1 MCTQPNVIEALREAE
16 AALEL
21 AIRRILKRDPGHHV
35 EVTSEAKALVSVRQA
50 LQCQGCDVPK
60 DGVYQISEP
69 SHSMSMYASKDDM
82 LKAALAEN
90 ERLKQGQA
98 NLCQFFAEVYNALEA
113 VAQGWQDRAIGTTT
127 QRAVEAIK
135 QLAAAQQ
142 GVRKG
147 VLVDA
152 GALQMVVNALRR
164 DAEEGKHARGEMA
177 DELLAYATHP
187 TTQGLDAQAIERAAQ
202 KLAEIAE
209 YNWAQLTEK
218 QREEFRTDALSAL
231 TAALGLGHE

>member
-1 MCTQPNVIEALREAE
+1 MKLADDYAKACFDQALRLRIIDDKPEAARKKLEKELRRLRAHVQELEAQLIAE
-16 AALEL
+16 AARTAEQKLRADQLEQQH
-21 AIRRILKRDPGHHV
+21 DMQ
-35 EVTSEAKALVSVRQA
+35 AKMHAQA
-50 LQCQGCDVPK
+50 
-60 DGVYQISEP
+60 
-69 SHSMSMYASKDDM
+69 
-82 LKAALAEN
+82 AE
-90 ERLKQGQA
+90 
-98 NLCQFFAEVYNALEA
+98 
-113 VAQGWQDRAIGTTT
+113 
-127 QRAVEAIK
+127 

-187 TTQGLDAQAIERAAQ
+187 TPQGLDAKAIERAAQ